1 MLKRNSGRVSSA
13 RSIKTWFVLAYDCFA
28 IIVSW
33 VLAYIVRFNFSF
45 HQAALFEKG
54 MTYLP
59 LVLVVQV
66 FLYWYFKAHR
76 SIWKFASLLDLIK
89 LVKAALVGTVGL
101 AFILFITVGQ
111 PMPRSIFVI
120 YPLLLLAFWSAGRF
134 AVRYR
139 AELKA
144 RRKNLTR
151 VLIVGAGHAGEM
163 FVRDIL
169 RAHSRKY
176 EPVAFLDDNKALHGK
191 EIHGVRVLGATDD
204 AATLIAD
211 KQVELIVVA
220 MPSASSH
227 VTKPLLNTLQ
237 DLGVPISIVPSL
249 EEIASGHAQISDLR
263 EVAIEDLLGRDPV
276 TLDWEPVKN
285 EISGQVVLVTG
296 GGGSIGSELCRQI
309 CRFKPKK
316 LIVLDHAE
324 FNLYQIGRELLQTF
338 PEVDVQLTLAS
349 VTDESVLTS
358 VFANHH
364 PDLVYHAAAYKHVP
378 MLEAQ
383 VQQAI
388 QNNLL
393 GTKTV
398 AEISVKYAVKKFVMV
413 STDKAVNP
421 TNVMGA
427 TKRAAEI
434 FCQSYDNQVETNFVT
449 VRFGNVLGSAG
460 SVVPLF
466 KQQILA
472 GGPVTVTHPDMTR
485 YFMTIPEASQLVLQA
500 GALGEGGE
508 IFVLD
513 MGEPVKIVDLAEK
526 MIRLSGKKVEEDIH
540 ISFTGLR
547 PGEKMFEE
555 LFYQGEPLQQTKV
568 QKVMAA
574 KHEENTLT
582 DVLQKIAA
590 LHKTFD
596 QAQDMQIQYLKQLV
610 VTFK

>member
-28 IIVSW
+28 IIVAW

-45 HQAALFEKG
+45 DQATLFEKG

-89 LVKAALVGTVGL
+89 LVKAALVGTVAL
-101 AFILFITVGQ
+101 VFILFITVGQ

-139 AELKA
+139 AEVKA

-169 RAHSRKY
+169 RAQPRKY

-191 EIHGVRVLGATDD
+191 ELHGVRVLGATDD

-211 KQVELIVVA
+211 KKIELIVIA
-220 MPSASSH
+220 MPSAPSR
-227 VTKPLLNTLQ
+227 VTKPLLNALQ

-249 EEIASGHAQISDLR
+249 EEIASGNAQISDLR
-263 EVAIEDLLGRDPV
+263 EVAIEDLLGRDPI
-276 TLDWEPVKN
+276 TLDWKPVKN
-285 EISGQVVLVTG
+285 EIAGQVVLVTG

-309 CRFKPKK
+309 CRFNPKK

-349 VTDESVLTS
+349 VTDENVLTS
-358 VFANHH
+358 VFANHR

-398 AEISVKYAVKKFVMV
+398 AEISVRYAVKKFVMV

-434 FCQSYDNQVETNFVT
+434 FCQSYDDQVETNFVT

-472 GGPVTVTHPDMTR
+472 GGPVTVTHSDMTR

-526 MIRLSGKKVEEDIH
+526 MIRLSGKKIEEDIH
-540 ISFTGLR
+540 IAFTGLR

-574 KHEENTLT
+574 KHEENTFAI
-582 DVLQKIAA
+582 VLQKVEA

-596 QAQDMQIQYLKQLV
+596 QPQDAQIHCLKQLV